1 MAVMAIDN
9 KELTVA
15 EEACAAIGRF
25 DKVEYIRYIK
35 VSSKK

>member
-1 MAVMAIDN
+1 MAVMAIDS

-25 DKVEYIRYIK
+25 DKVEYIQYIK
-35 VSSKK
+35 VF